1 MMKTFLRHAADG
13 ALFKIY
19 ILFNMKL
26 PTNPQIIDD
35 DLFVPRPAVRKKEKS
50 ISHAIY
56 VRIVQGFALLIDNVN
71 VWDRSQLT
79 ATSL

>member
-1 MMKTFLRHAADG
+1 MMIFL
-13 ALFKIY
+13 F
-19 ILFNMKL
+19 
-26 PTNPQIIDD
+26 
-35 DLFVPRPAVRKKEKS
+35 PRPAVRKKEKS